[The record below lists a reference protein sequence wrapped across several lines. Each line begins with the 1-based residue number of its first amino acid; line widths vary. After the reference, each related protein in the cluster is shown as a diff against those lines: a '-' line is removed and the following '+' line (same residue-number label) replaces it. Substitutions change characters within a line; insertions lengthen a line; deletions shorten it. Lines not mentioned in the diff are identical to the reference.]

1 MPAVEDGQICSHAPS
16 RQELALERWMP
27 LDVLHPRRVLAIFP
41 HDGIF
46 LFKPPIEHFDTTIS
60 EAGKEHR

>member
-1 MPAVEDGQICSHAPS
+1 
-16 RQELALERWMP
+16 MP